1 MTVETSHKQDPL
13 ILKYGRRVTQIAG
26 DIFRDEKCPKGTTLD
41 SITQE
46 LWLGLCSAAQRGV
59 LDPLKSAK
67 EHVRRIYLSSHG
79 AAHVITVPNELLDTL
94 EGPDTDMRAAEE
106 EFNGVPEDSAHLI
119 NILLS
124 EVQLAILEARLC
136 GNYDPEHIAGQFGL
150 TMDEVV
156 ENERKALDRLR
167 RIGTL

>member
-1 MTVETSHKQDPL
+1 
-13 ILKYGRRVTQIAG
+13 
-26 DIFRDEKCPKGTTLD
+26 
-41 SITQE
+41 
-46 LWLGLCSAAQRGV
+46 
-59 LDPLKSAK
+59 
-67 EHVRRIYLSSHG
+67 
-79 AAHVITVPNELLDTL
+79 
-94 EGPDTDMRAAEE
+94 MRAAEE

-136 GNYDPEHIAGQFGL
+136 GNYDPEHIARQFGL